1 MDTKNIILTAA
12 GTIVVS
18 LVSWLASNVISL
30 GNEVV
35 RLEAEVVGLTEE
47 LTEVNDHL
55 ANFESD
61 LIEEVMS
68 SNTIDD
74 LIDSAHYHT
83 GKGLNLKTYKKQID
97 K

>member
-18 LVSWLASNVISL
+18 LVSWLSSNVISL
-30 GNEVV
+30 GN
-35 RLEAEVVGLTEE
+35 RIIKLESEATELNQE
-47 LTEVNDHL
+47 LSDIKLHL
-55 ANFESD
+55 ANFEAD
-61 LIEEVMS
+61 LIEEVLN

-83 GKGLNLKTYKKQID
+83 GKGLNIKTHKKKID
-97 K
+97 